1 MKNSKYLYGDNF
13 DAELLSTM
21 NYVSALYK
29 KIEWSTDLIS
39 KLNEGSYMQRDIIRI
54 KACLDAQI
62 FNSILIKECEIKKW
76 RNL

>member
-1 MKNSKYLYGDNF
+1 MKNSTYLYGDNF
-13 DAELLSTM
+13 NAKRLSTM

-39 KLNEGSYMQRDIIRI
+39 KLNEAPYMQRDIIRI

-62 FNSILIKECEIKKW
+62 FNATLIILRSVDDE
-76 RNL
+76 LF